1 MNRALTVVVALT
13 VAATPARPQRIA
25 DLTVH
30 EGDVPV
36 RLVGYGLV
44 VGLDGTGDRSFGSVS
59 GPVMTVQSVAN
70 LLRRFDI
77 EVPSRHMRL
86 RNVAAVLVTAELSP
100 WLRPGG
106 RFEVQVSSLG
116 DASSLRGGVLWM
128 TPLIAAPGQPPVA
141 TAQGPLVI
149 SEDGSGRTGR
159 SATRMVNSA
168 RIPEGG
174 VLELPL
180 SAATKTP
187 VPRLVLR
194 QPDLALADRIAT
206 AINEAFG
213 DSTARVIDP
222 GLVELKPPQDAGDN
236 IAMFL
241 ARVDTLSVTVTPAAR
256 IVIDGRTGTVVAG
269 GEIQVA
275 KATVSVRGITVRI
288 GETAPAAADSTA
300 TALGLPGGSTVQSIA
315 AGLQAVGAKSA
326 DVAAV
331 FEALGAAGALR
342 ARVIVR

>member
-1 MNRALTVVVALT
+1 MNRSLLVGIALVAL
-13 VAATPARPQRIA
+13 AAPAQPQRIS

-30 EGDVPV
+30 DGDVPV

-44 VGLDGTGDRSFGSVS
+44 VGLDGTGDRSFGSGS

-128 TPLIAAPGQPPVA
+128 TPLIAGPGQPPLA

-149 SEDGSGRTGR
+149 SEDGTGR
-159 SATRMVNSA
+159 AGRLAARLVNSA

-174 VLELPL
+174 VLERPL
-180 SAATKTP
+180 GTLAQPPA
-187 VPRLVLR
+187 PRLVLR
-194 QPDLALADRIAT
+194 QPDLALADRIAST
-206 AINEAFG
+206 INKAFG
-213 DSTARVIDP
+213 DSTARVVDP

-236 IAMFL
+236 IVMFL
-241 ARVDTLSVTVTPAAR
+241 ARVDTLNVAVTPEAR
-256 IVIDGRTGTVVAG
+256 IVIDARTGTVVAG
-269 GEIQVA
+269 GEIPVT

-288 GETAPAAADSTA
+288 GDTPSGADSTA
-300 TALGLPGGSTVQSIA
+300 GALGLPGGSTVQSIA
-315 AGLQAVGAKSA
+315 AGLQAVGARSA

-331 FEALGAAGALR
+331 FEALGAVGALR